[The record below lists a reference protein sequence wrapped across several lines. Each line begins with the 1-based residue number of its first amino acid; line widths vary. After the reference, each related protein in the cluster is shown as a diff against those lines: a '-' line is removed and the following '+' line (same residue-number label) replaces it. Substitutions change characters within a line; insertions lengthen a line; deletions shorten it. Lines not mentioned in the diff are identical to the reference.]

1 MAHTCHMSMCQE
13 YQIMLRKQK
22 ELDAAAARARD
33 SRDSGTPGSG
43 SMPAGV
49 DIVKKEDQRGKPH
62 NKPPLM
68 MVY

>member
-1 MAHTCHMSMCQE
+1 
-13 YQIMLRKQK
+13 MLRKQK

-49 DIVKKEDQRGKPH
+49 DIVQRGSKR
-62 NKPPLM
+62 
-68 MVY
+68 